1 MRSTTTRPLTSPS
14 GGTSS
19 RCSPPLHLPT
29 IFGATRDTSVTGKT
43 CSFMP
48 NFDSLQPPGFGSVGF
63 AHSAR
68 QSNQRQLPFQRWA
81 FNNRDSRYLPQ
92 GARRPLTGL
101 LPAGP
106 GLQAAVAG
114 EAHLGRLDLTGYRY
128 GFRPVKGP
136 RRALGRFTIWLHLKP
151 QAYQTLRKEG
161 PRSRRGRTLL
171 SVRFE

>member
-1 MRSTTTRPLTSPS
+1 MTTRPLTSLVGGPRAAVPRPS
-14 GGTSS
+14 TYLQYS
-19 RCSPPLHLPT
+19 
-29 IFGATRDTSVTGKT
+29 GATRDTSMTGKT

-63 AHSAR
+63 GHSAR
-68 QSNQRQLPFQRWA
+68 QSNQRQPPFQRWA

-128 GFRPVKGP
+128 GFRRVRGP
-136 RRALGRFTIWLHLKP
+136 RRALGRFTIWLHLIP